1 MGCWDGKM
9 KDRKYCRRLRYP
21 RLASHH
27 LISRVVQKRRLM
39 DGEAMEA
46 MRQIMRSQAA
56 FAGMEVLTYCFLSNH
71 FHIFVRLDPK
81 ETEHLDDGG
90 LVERFRALYGSKK
103 CASLGLDA
111 DDLEVILKNNR
122 ASAEGIRRR
131 LKARMGDVSVFMR
144 EFKTRFTFWY
154 NEKHGTVGTFWA
166 ERFRSVVVE
175 ADTEAQK
182 MVAAYI
188 DLNPVRAGLVEDA
201 AEYRFSGFGEA
212 CAGGSAARRG
222 IARIQ
227 GKAVWATTW
236 HERYRARLGSRMGR
250 RMRPSRSKQK
260 PAGATR
266 SEDESGANATEGSGL
281 LSKIRAFSEGWVVG
295 SVAWVESFCA
305 ANGWLGYQRGTKA
318 QAVSADGGTSMTNV
332 ASVVKRPGSFH
343 LKGR

>member
-1 MGCWDGKM
+1 
-9 KDRKYCRRLRYP
+9 
-21 RLASHH
+21 
-27 LISRVVQKRRLM
+27 M
-39 DGEAMEA
+39 DEEAMEA

-81 ETEHLDDGG
+81 ETEQLDDAG
-90 LVERFRALYGSKK
+90 LVGRFRALYGSKK

-111 DDLEVILKNNR
+111 DDLEVILKNKG

-175 ADTEAQK
+175 ADTEAQI

-188 DLNPVRAGLVEDA
+188 DLNPVRAGLVQDPGD
-201 AEYRFSGFGEA
+201 YGFSGFGEA

-222 IARIQ
+222 IARIE
-227 GKAVWATTW
+227 GKAAWLTTW
-236 HERYRARLGSRMGR
+236 HERYRARLRSRMG
-250 RMRPSRSKQK
+250 PGIRSLRGEQITGIATVEADG
-260 PAGATR
+260 AGA
-266 SEDESGANATEGSGL
+266 SAIEGSGL
-281 LSKIRAFSEGWVVG
+281 LSKIRAFSEGWVIG
-295 SVAWVESFCA
+295 SVAWVERFSA
-305 ANGWLGYQRGTKA
+305 ANGWLGYRKGRKP
-318 QAVSADGGTSMTNV
+318 QAVTRESGSGLAK
-332 ASVVKRPGSFH
+332 VVTLLKRP
-343 LKGR
+343 

>member
-1 MGCWDGKM
+1 
-9 KDRKYCRRLRYP
+9 
-21 RLASHH
+21 
-27 LISRVVQKRRLM
+27 M

-56 FAGMEVLTYCFLSNH
+56 FAGMEVLTYCFMANH

-81 ETEHLDDGG
+81 ETEHLDDAG

-111 DDLEVILKNNR
+111 DDLEVVLKNNR

-144 EFKTRFTFWY
+144 EVKTRFTFWY

-175 ADTEAQK
+175 ADSEAQR

-201 AEYRFSGFGEA
+201 ADYGFTGFGEA

-222 IARIQ
+222 IARIE
-227 GKAVWATTW
+227 GRMVWTAQS
-236 HERYRARLGSRMGR
+236 HERYRARLCSRIGPGMRRFCGAPKTAAGGR
-250 RMRPSRSKQK
+250 LQDEKRPE
-260 PAGATR
+260 G
-266 SEDESGANATEGSGL
+266 GLTEGPGL
-281 LSKIRAFSEGWVVG
+281 FSKVRAFSEGWVVG
-295 SVAWVESFCA
+295 SVVWVETFCA
-305 ANGWLGYQRGTKA
+305 ANGWLGNEKARKA
-318 QAVSADGGTSMTNV
+318 QPLAPEGGGDLTRVSAIV
-332 ASVVKRPGSFH
+332 RRH
-343 LKGR
+343 

>member
-1 MGCWDGKM
+1 M
-9 KDRKYCRRLRYP
+9 KSRKFCRRLRYP

-39 DGEAMEA
+39 DEEAMEA

-56 FAGMEVLTYCFLSNH
+56 FAGMEVLTYCFMSNH

-81 ETEHLDDGG
+81 ETEDLDDAG
-90 LVERFRALYGSKK
+90 LVERFRALYGSSQ

-122 ASAEGIRRR
+122 DSAEGIRRR

-144 EFKTRFTFWY
+144 EVKTRFTFWY

-175 ADTEAQK
+175 ADSEAQR

-201 AEYRFSGFGEA
+201 AEYGFSGFGEA
-212 CAGGSAARRG
+212 CAGGSNARRG
-222 IARIQ
+222 IARVE
-227 GKAVWATTW
+227 GKMGWSTKL
-236 HERYRARLGSRMGR
+236 HDRYRARLCSRMGPG
-250 RMRPSRSKQK
+250 MRARGGDQRLG
-260 PAGATR
+260 GAT
-266 SEDESGANATEGSGL
+266 EDEVGAGGGIGEEPGL

-295 SVAWVESFCA
+295 SVAWVEDFSA
-305 ANGWLGYQRGTKA
+305 ANGWLGYRKGRKA
-318 QAVSADGGTSMTNV
+318 QAVTQDSGSELSVV
-332 ASVVKRPGSFH
+332 ATIVKRP
-343 LKGR
+343 

>member
-1 MGCWDGKM
+1 
-9 KDRKYCRRLRYP
+9 
-21 RLASHH
+21 
-27 LISRVVQKRRLM
+27 VVQKRKLI

-46 MRQIMRSQAA
+46 MRRIMRSQAA
-56 FAGMEVLTYCFLSNH
+56 FAGMEVLTYCFMANH

-81 ETEHLDDGG
+81 ETELLDDVG
-90 LVERFRALYGSKK
+90 LVGRFRALYGSKK

-111 DDLEVILKNNR
+111 NDLEVILKNNKD
-122 ASAEGIRRR
+122 SAEGIRRR

-175 ADTEAQK
+175 ADTEAQR

-201 AEYRFSGFGEA
+201 GDYGFSGFGEA

-222 IARIQ
+222 IARIE
-227 GKAVWATTW
+227 GRMAWSTKFLK
-236 HERYRARLGSRMGR
+236 RYRARLRSRMGPG
-250 RMRPSRSKQK
+250 MGLSRGSERSS
-260 PAGATR
+260 PAAETKSPDGPGVVAAG
-266 SEDESGANATEGSGL
+266 ESGL

-295 SVAWVESFCA
+295 SVAWVESFAA
-305 ANGWLGYQRGTKA
+305 ANGWLGYRKRRKA
-318 QAVSADGGTSMTNV
+318 RSVSSTSGIDLTEVV
-332 ASVVKRPGSFH
+332 AIVKRS
-343 LKGR
+343 

>member
-1 MGCWDGKM
+1 
-9 KDRKYCRRLRYP
+9 
-21 RLASHH
+21 
-27 LISRVVQKRRLM
+27 VVQKRMLM

-56 FAGMEVLTYCFLSNH
+56 FAGMEVLTYCFMSNH

-81 ETEHLDDGG
+81 ETEHLDDAG
-90 LVERFRALYGSKK
+90 LVGRFRALYGSKK

-122 ASAEGIRRR
+122 VSAEGIRRR

-175 ADTEAQK
+175 ADTEAQR

-188 DLNPVRAGLVEDA
+188 DLNPVRAGLVKDA
-201 AEYRFSGFGEA
+201 ADYGFSGFGEA

-222 IARIQ
+222 VARIE
-227 GKAVWATTW
+227 GRIVWSRKW
-236 HERYRARLGSRMGR
+236 HERYRARLRSRMGPGVR
-250 RMRPSRSKQK
+250 LLRGDERTGGLPQGEDG
-260 PAGATR
+260 AGTDAV
-266 SEDESGANATEGSGL
+266 AGSGL

-305 ANGWLGYQRGTKA
+305 ADGWLGYQ
-318 QAVSADGGTSMTNV
+318 
-332 ASVVKRPGSFH
+332 
-343 LKGR
+343 KGRKAKPVAQESGTDLAMIATVAKRR